1 MERLFRRP
9 RSKAKERL
17 VEVLLELLATCK
29 YVSVSL
35 SFQFISFWEAVN
47 ISSLCHCRQFSV
59 LTERRSHSRP
69 NKLDRCRRDFIKK
82 NLVNVSSGFSG
93 FNSIPLSLCQTVSSP
108 SHLPSNLPDSASET
122 GGKSKKKSHQA
133 DSQAT
138 FDGKQEIPED
148 APPFG

>member
-1 MERLFRRP
+1 MERLCRRP

-35 SFQFISFWEAVN
+35 SFQFISFWGTAN

-69 NKLDRCRRDFIKK
+69 NKLDRCRRNFIKK
-82 NLVNVSSGFSG
+82 NLVSVSSGFSG
-93 FNSIPLSLCQTVSSP
+93 FISTIPLSLCQTVSSP
-108 SHLPSNLPDSASET
+108 SHIPDPASET
-122 GGKSKKKSHQA
+122 GSESKKKSHQA

-138 FDGKQEIPED
+138 FVRKQEIPED